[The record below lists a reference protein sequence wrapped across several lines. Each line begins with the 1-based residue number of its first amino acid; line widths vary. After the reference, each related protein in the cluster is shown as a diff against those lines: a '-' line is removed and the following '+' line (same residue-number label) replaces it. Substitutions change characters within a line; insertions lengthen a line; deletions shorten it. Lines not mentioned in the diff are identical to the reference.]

1 MTKLVFPTISHDKLK
16 LFSCDSA
23 SLKAVCLFHEAGKD
37 GVYIELRIRWL
48 SDCFQT
54 YLRNTYT
61 ICVQYTAALGGDNA
75 DILRK
80 LALPNPKIPKDPVYS
95 DGIAETNTELED

>member
-1 MTKLVFPTISHDKLK
+1 M
-16 LFSCDSA
+16 A
-23 SLKAVCLFHEAGKD
+23 CLLYEAGKD
-37 GVYIELRIRWL
+37 GIYIKLRTRWL

-61 ICVQYTAALGGDNA
+61 ICAQHMAVLGGDNA

-80 LALPNPKIPKDPVYS
+80 LALPNSTIAKDPVHS
-95 DGIAETNTELED
+95 MELLKRIPSLTMRIDVFDCEKYV